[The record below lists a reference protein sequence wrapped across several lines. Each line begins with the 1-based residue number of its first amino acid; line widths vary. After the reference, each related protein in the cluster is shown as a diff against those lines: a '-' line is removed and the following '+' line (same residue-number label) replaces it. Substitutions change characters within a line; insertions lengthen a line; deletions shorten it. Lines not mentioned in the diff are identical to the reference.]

1 MYGRKG
7 SELVKELTCAEPGQL
22 LAFNDDLFSQE
33 IEECTG
39 HLHNLA
45 PLIKKIEELKK
56 LEEMKMHNQQLE
68 ELDKQALKAHDS
80 GALNHHL
87 SLLRNKR
94 CLMTYLYNRADII
107 QKLGWTVD
115 KVALP
120 EEIEKKLSSSEK
132 EYFKNHGATLQS
144 YISELDLELAVD
156 MVPPK
161 DPLIKVRVLDE
172 IRNVVLSD
180 QSAHLACQA
189 IVFLKRTNAEQYIAQ
204 GSMEELTG

>member
-1 MYGRKG
+1 
-7 SELVKELTCAEPGQL
+7 
-22 LAFNDDLFSQE
+22 
-33 IEECTG
+33 
-39 HLHNLA
+39 
-45 PLIKKIEELKK
+45 
-56 LEEMKMHNQQLE
+56 MKVQNNQQLE
-68 ELDKQALKAHDS
+68 ESDKQALKAHNS
-80 GALNHHL
+80 GALIHHL

-94 CLMTYLYNRADII
+94 CLMTYLYNRAEII
-107 QKLGWTVD
+107 RKLGWTVD

-120 EEIEKKLSSSEK
+120 EEIETKLSSSEK

-161 DPLIKVRVLDE
+161 DPLIKVRVLEE
-172 IRNVVLSD
+172 IGNVALSD

-189 IVFLKRTNAEQYIAQ
+189 IVFLKRTDAEQYIAQ